1 MHVVCHQTPSQS
13 CTESRLKANASS
25 HHCVP
30 SSAVSCTHPRRA
42 ELGRHPRTGGRH
54 TAREWGVRELT
65 VGPGVPVNG
74 HPGSVR
80 LGVERARG
88 GVRLVRV
95 DGHGRVAVRL
105 KERAPGL
112 IGLVPVAR
120 GGSVV
125 PVYKNDRA
133 RRQCGG
139 RQGARAPATG
149 RSATLTKAL
158 GANPVCCIRVH
169 RMRRTR
175 ARIQQQS

>member
-1 MHVVCHQTPSQS
+1 M
-13 CTESRLKANASS
+13 L
-25 HHCVP
+25 
-30 SSAVSCTHPRRA
+30 PRTTVFRQLLFRA
-42 ELGRHPRTGGRH
+42 RRQRRHPQTGRRH

-105 KERAPGL
+105 KEGAPGL

-125 PVYKNDRA
+125 PVYKNDGA

-139 RQGARAPATG
+139 RQVPAPRQLVAAL
-149 RSATLTKAL
+149 RSQ
-158 GANPVCCIRVH
+158 
-169 RMRRTR
+169 RR
-175 ARIQQQS
+175 